1 MVHTGPYKNYTKKE
15 KYNKSIAQIILRWL
29 MQRNIVALAKST
41 HVERMKENIE
51 IFDFELLN
59 EDMEKMSQLDTKNS
73 LFFNHQT
80 SEAVDM
86 FVNLIQERKR

>member
-1 MVHTGPYKNYTKKE
+1 M
-15 KYNKSIAQIILRWL
+15 
-29 MQRNIVALAKST
+29 
-41 HVERMKENIE
+41 
-51 IFDFELLN
+51 D
-59 EDMEKMSQLDTKNS
+59 KMSQLDTKTS